1 MKISGGDH
9 LVVTHTWSK
18 NYFSNIKLTGL
29 KVDCPKMPLS
39 QNAPVSPT
47 SFYIDRSSK
56 GNAFR
61 VHLFILLLL
70 DERRLF
76 FSLATAREVKRIN
89 PL

>member
-39 QNAPVSPT
+39 QNAPVSPKLFLMYYKDNKMDINNKSKLT
-47 SFYIDRSSK
+47 SDLR
-56 GNAFR
+56 
-61 VHLFILLLL
+61 
-70 DERRLF
+70 
-76 FSLATAREVKRIN
+76 T
-89 PL
+89 

>member
-39 QNAPVSPT
+39 QNAQVSPT
-47 SFYIDRSSK
+47 IKVSNAVNTILAKKFLSRNLEKSK
-56 GNAFR
+56 
-61 VHLFILLLL
+61 
-70 DERRLF
+70 RL
-76 FSLATAREVKRIN
+76 SYEK
-89 PL
+89 

>member
-47 SFYIDRSSK
+47 TGHGMMSKCLPLIPSINSS
-56 GNAFR
+56 
-61 VHLFILLLL
+61 L
-70 DERRLF
+70 
-76 FSLATAREVKRIN
+76 EVISECSIGG
-89 PL
+89 P